1 MDPNGEDTDIG
12 HECISEDFLESVKQI
27 LKEVS

>member
-1 MDPNGEDTDIG
+1 MDPNGKDTDIG
-12 HECISEDFLESVKQI
+12 HESISEDFLESVKQI